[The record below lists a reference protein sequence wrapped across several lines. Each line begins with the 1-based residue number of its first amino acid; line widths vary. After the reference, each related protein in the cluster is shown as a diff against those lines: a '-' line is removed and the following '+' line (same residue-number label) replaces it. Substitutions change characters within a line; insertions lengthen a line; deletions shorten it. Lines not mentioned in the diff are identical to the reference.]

1 MSDTTLAAMFVGAHA
16 RSARTPTGPCSR
28 RTSDRGRACDPPRGF
43 ATAPGVALAVGS
55 EAPDFDVSRAAGGR
69 VAPHQA
75 QRATRAQERGA
86 VLLPAR
92 LHAGLHERGLR
103 FPRLYEELLGRD
115 TEVIGV
121 SVDDDAS
128 HDKFAGKHGV
138 TFPLVADPQRVLARA
153 YGATSWLRELM
164 GGASRITYVIDK
176 QGKIAAVLK
185 SEISAQQH
193 LKGAR
198 AALAALG

>member
-1 MSDTTLAAMFVGAHA
+1 
-16 RSARTPTGPCSR
+16 
-28 RTSDRGRACDPPRGF
+28 
-43 ATAPGVALAVGS
+43 VALAIGT
-55 EAPDFDVSRAAGGR
+55 EAPDFDVVARQAGASRR
-69 VAPHQA
+69 IKLS
-75 QRATRAQERGA
+75 ELRGHKNV
-86 VLLPAR
+86 VLY
-92 LHAGLHERGLR
+92 
-103 FPRLYEELLGRD
+103 FYPRDFTPLCTKEACGFRDMYEELSGRD

-121 SVDDDAS
+121 SVDDDTS

-138 TFPLVADPQRVLARA
+138 TFPLVADPQRVLAGA

-198 AALAALG
+198 AALTALG